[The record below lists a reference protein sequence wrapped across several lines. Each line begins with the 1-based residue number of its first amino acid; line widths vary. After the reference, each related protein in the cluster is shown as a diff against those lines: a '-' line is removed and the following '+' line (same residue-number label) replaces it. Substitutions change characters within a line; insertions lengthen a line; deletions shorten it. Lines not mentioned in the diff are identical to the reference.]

1 MGLLLETSGKQQAL
15 KLYFGEKNVLKV
27 SIYLKHY
34 LKLQEINC
42 YRNDWCKVKQYLIM
56 VTLFWLIP
64 FRFNC

>member
-1 MGLLLETSGKQQAL
+1 MGLLLETSGKQQSL

-42 YRNDWCKVKQYLIM
+42 YRNDWCKVKQYLVM
-56 VTLFWLIP
+56 VTLFCLIP